1 MSIKLIKIMS
11 LKYKYTKSHVYWCYV
26 AVEKKVSDNKE
37 ECGGGVRQESIGYK
51 ERYTQSKL

>member
-1 MSIKLIKIMS
+1 MS